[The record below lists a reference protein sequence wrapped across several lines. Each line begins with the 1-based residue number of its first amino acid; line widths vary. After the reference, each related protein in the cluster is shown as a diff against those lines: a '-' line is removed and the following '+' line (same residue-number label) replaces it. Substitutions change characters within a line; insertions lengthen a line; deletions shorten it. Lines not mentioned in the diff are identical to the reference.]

1 MPTIE
6 IDSIETAAPIAA
18 LHKHN
23 SLVHAAFAWDD
34 DSQSDDS
41 QSDDSQSDD

>member
-6 IDSIETAAPIAA
+6 IDGIEINTHIAA

-23 SLVHAAFAWDD
+23 SLVHAPFAWGD
-34 DSQSDDS
+34 DSPVGNESA
-41 QSDDSQSDD
+41 